1 MEWWKWVTRFS
12 YSVSDIEDYMEYI
25 IKTYKTLAAIP
36 PIHICIN
43 RINIRLFFK
52 RKDGFE
58 LELQALETIKLLGS
72 TKA

>member
-1 MEWWKWVTRFS
+1 
-12 YSVSDIEDYMEYI
+12 MEYI
-25 IKTYKTLAAIP
+25 IKTYETLTTIP

-43 RINIRLFFK
+43 RFNIRLFSK

-72 TKA
+72 TKT

>member
-1 MEWWKWVTRFS
+1 
-12 YSVSDIEDYMEYI
+12 MEYI
-25 IKTYKTLAAIP
+25 IKTYKTLATIP

-72 TKA
+72 TKT

>member
-1 MEWWKWVTRFS
+1 
-12 YSVSDIEDYMEYI
+12 MEYI
-25 IKTYKTLAAIP
+25 IKTYKTLATIP

-58 LELQALETIKLLGS
+58 LELELQALETIKLLGS

>member
-12 YSVSDIEDYMEYI
+12 CSVSDIEDYLEYV
-25 IKTYKTLAAIP
+25 IKTYKTLTTIP

-43 RINIRLFFK
+43 RINIRLFSE

-72 TKA
+72 TKT

>member
-25 IKTYKTLAAIP
+25 IKTYETLTTIP

-43 RINIRLFFK
+43 RFNIRLFSK

-72 TKA
+72 TKT